1 MSEDSYLGEVTAS
14 QTLNR
19 YVYALNNPVMLIDI
33 SGFVSTEVV
42 LADFKTG
49 QGRPILKP
57 FVAALIDGAATT
69 EDPWKTQEFL
79 LNIYGESFGEL
90 GTEMLIY
97 GLRDTVNRNGFSY
110 LGDMAFE
117 VHNAL
122 SSDFVPFVGAA
133 ASFGFEYFD
142 GENSDLHWMEKASR
156 ATFSAS
162 ADLLGSAATLACGGN
177 VACGIGVSAG
187 LKTYGYGAVEWAG
200 DIGGDI
206 LYNRFGIYNPEKT
219 GGQAAAEITVG
230 TGKSIYWIR

>member
-1 MSEDSYLGEVTAS
+1 MISARYYDVDQQRFISEDSYLGEVTAS

-42 LADFKTG
+42 
-49 QGRPILKP
+49 RPISKQAGATNTKP

-110 LGDMAFE
+110 LGDTAFE

-133 ASFGFEYFD
+133 ASFGSSTLTAKTQTCI
-142 GENSDLHWMEKASR
+142 GWKRLLR

-162 ADLLGSAATLACGGN
+162 ADLLGLAATLACGGN
-177 VACGIGVSAG
+177 VACGIGVSS
-187 LKTYGYGAVEWAG
+187 
-200 DIGGDI
+200 
-206 LYNRFGIYNPEKT
+206 GIENLWLRS
-219 GGQAAAEITVG
+219 G
-230 TGKSIYWIR
+230 